1 MKLSASYDSDFP
13 TESIRFIN
21 MGVVTRSSD
30 DAIQRGVVD
39 VDAGVITRVESIDD
53 NSPVLDD
60 ASGRHIID
68 LRDHWLAPGLINCH
82 DHLFNKRVRQAIP
95 GVSMGELRRR
105 INGQSDSL
113 LAIEALRNAG
123 EQLYNGVIAVR
134 DLGVRNG
141 VAFAVRDAISSGYA
155 TGPTILSA
163 GSPVTMTGGHFV
175 AMSVEADGPDAVRH
189 AVRRQIHEGADCIKL
204 MASGGLTGLPKE
216 RPDRV
221 QFTVEELRAG
231 VEEAHKAGRQVA
243 VHAQARQA
251 IKNAIDAGAD
261 SVEHG
266 FYLDADLAEE
276 MRERHVSFVPTINVP
291 WNAVRRSRIAGD
303 DELADYIDANV
314 VKFHREAVKIAAD
327 AGVQIGAG
335 TDSPG
340 VMAEELELLVE
351 CGLSPQDAYTSATIA
366 AARIC
371 GIDDLVGSIEVGK
384 SADFIVTTQNP
395 QADVSTLRDI
405 QWVFMKGQKVRQP
418 HTES

>member
-1 MKLSASYDSDFP
+1 MKLSISHDSDFE

-21 MGVVTRSSD
+21 MGVVTKGPD

-39 VDAGVITRVESIDD
+39 VDAGVITRVASIDD
-53 NSPVLDD
+53 SSSLLDD
-60 ASGRHIID
+60 ASGRHVID
-68 LRDHWLAPGLINCH
+68 LRGHWLAPGLINCH
-82 DHLFNKRVRQAIP
+82 DHLFNKRVRHAIP

-123 EQLYNGVIAVR
+123 EQLHNGVVAVR

-141 VAFAVRDAISSGYA
+141 IAFAVRDAINSGYA

-221 QFTVEELRAG
+221 QFTVDELRAG
-231 VEEAHKAGRQVA
+231 VEEAHKAGRLVA
-243 VHAQARQA
+243 VHAQAKQA
-251 IKNAIDAGAD
+251 IRNAIDAGAD

-276 MRERHVSFVPTINVP
+276 MRERNVSFVPTINVP

-303 DELADYIDANV
+303 DELADYIEANV
-314 VKFHREAVKIAAD
+314 VKFHREAVNIAAE

-340 VMAEELELLVE
+340 VMAEEIELLVE
-351 CGLSPQDAYTSATIA
+351 CGLSSHDAFTSATIA
-366 AARIC
+366 AAQIC
-371 GIDDLVGSIEVGK
+371 GIGDQAGSIEVGK
-384 SADFIVTTQNP
+384 RADLVVTARNP
-395 QADVSTLRDI
+395 QTEVSTLREV
-405 QWVFMKGQKVRQP
+405 QRVFMKGREVRQP